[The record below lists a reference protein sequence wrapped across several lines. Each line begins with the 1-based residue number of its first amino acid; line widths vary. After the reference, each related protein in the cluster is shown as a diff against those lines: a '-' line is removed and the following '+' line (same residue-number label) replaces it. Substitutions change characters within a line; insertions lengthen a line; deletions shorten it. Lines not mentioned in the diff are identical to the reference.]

1 MFYRFL
7 ALRLSMRSKDL
18 FGWLAFILTLC
29 SADIICADEGEVR
42 AAIKSYVTAF
52 NNRDLATIEKLWSE
66 TAVYV
71 DQQTGERTEGRSKIV
86 QDIKTVFES
95 KSLLN
100 LAGTIEHIRIIKE
113 DVATVDGQ
121 VSLSTDSQLS
131 VNQFSALLLK
141 KNGQWTIDTMEERAI
156 ALPLSAADALQEL
169 AWLVGEWQDASSD
182 SPVRSLVKSAV
193 GGAFL
198 VRSFEA
204 TSDDGGLLQ
213 STQIIGWDPRAQ
225 QFRSWTFDADGSF
238 GDGVW
243 SKNDNQWLIKST
255 QTLADG
261 SAASGTY
268 VLTIQNA
275 DAFTVQLIGREIEG
289 EPQPASPVV
298 TVQRTV
304 ADSDATSTATP
315 SN

>member
-1 MFYRFL
+1 
-7 ALRLSMRSKDL
+7 MRSKDL
-18 FGWLAFILTLC
+18 FGLFAFCLTLC
-29 SADIICADEGEVR
+29 GVGTVVADEEDVR
-42 AAIKSYVTAF
+42 AAIKSYVIAF

-86 QDIKTVFES
+86 QDIKTFFES
-95 KSLLN
+95 TSVFN

-113 DVATVDGQ
+113 DVASVDGQ
-121 VSLSTDSQLS
+121 VSLAMGSDST
-131 VNQFSALLLK
+131 VNEFSAILLK
-141 KNGQWTIDTMEERAI
+141 KNGQWTIDTMEERSI
-156 ALPLSAADALQEL
+156 ALPASAADALQEL
-169 AWLVGEWQDASSD
+169 EWLVGEWQDASGD
-182 SPVRSLVKSAV
+182 SPVRTLVKSAV

-204 TSDDGGLLQ
+204 TSADGRPLQ
-213 STQIIGWDPRAQ
+213 STQIIGWDPRAL

-243 SKNDNQWLIKST
+243 SKSDNQWLIKST

-268 VLTIQNA
+268 VLTMQNA
-275 DAFTVQLIGREIEG
+275 DSFTVQLIGREIEG
-289 EPQPASPVV
+289 EPQPASAIV

-304 ADSDATSTATP
+304 AATESATTATP